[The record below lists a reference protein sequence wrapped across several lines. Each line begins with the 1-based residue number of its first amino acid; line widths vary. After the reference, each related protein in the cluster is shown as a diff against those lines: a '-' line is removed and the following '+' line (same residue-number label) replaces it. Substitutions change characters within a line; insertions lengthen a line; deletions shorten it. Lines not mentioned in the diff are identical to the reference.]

1 VVPSGVFEETASAL
15 VVVPEVEKV
24 VRRCTDLL
32 ILTWPISS
40 YPSLSPFHAPFPYSM
55 ISECPYFGTVVFPM
69 IFLKFEALKIDEE
82 CHHHYPRMVLAG
94 EVQHI

>member
-1 VVPSGVFEETASAL
+1 MVPSCVFEETVSAL
-15 VVVPEVEKV
+15 VAVPEVERV
-24 VRRCTDLL
+24 VRRCTDHL
-32 ILTWPISS
+32 IVTWSISS

-82 CHHHYPRMVLAG
+82 CHHHSPPTVFAE